1 MSYHIIS
8 IDSPQCHISCTKGQL
23 VVVSDAGKRSL
34 PMEDVAAVVI
44 TSFKSTLTGNFLIE
58 AARQRM
64 GVILCEA
71 YKPVA
76 VVLPVEKGT
85 DVQVMR
91 NLARMS
97 PQLRRRLWE
106 KTVDAK
112 CRNQATLSC
121 QWNPEHA
128 QAERMKQIVDSPHC
142 ARESDTAKL
151 FWRIFADTYA
161 DENFTRGREAG
172 GFNKLFNYAYA
183 ILLSAVLRDLLAY
196 GLDPS
201 FGIFHAT
208 RPHATPL
215 AYDLMEPFRPAFDA
229 NVVRWI
235 LRLRAQGVPEAMQDE
250 VSTEYRQHIVS
261 SLHAEVEYA
270 GKSMN
275 LRSAVTAVISSFR
288 LAVQQQQSGPYEPW
302 KISTIKWVG

>member
-8 IDSPQCHISCTKGQL
+8 IDSPQCHISCNKGQL
-23 VVVSDAGKRSL
+23 VVVSEEGKRTL

-58 AARQRM
+58 AAQQRM
-64 GVILCEA
+64 GVILCES

-97 PQLRRRLWE
+97 PQLKRRLWE

-112 CRNQATLSC
+112 CRNQATLSY
-121 QWNPEHA
+121 QWNPEHV
-128 QAERMKQIVDSPHC
+128 QAERMKQIAESPYT
-142 ARESDTAKL
+142 AREADTAKL

-161 DENFTRGREAG
+161 DDNFTRGREAG
-172 GFNKLFNYAYA
+172 GFNTLFNYAYA

-201 FGIFHAT
+201 FGIFHAA

-229 NVVRWI
+229 NVARWI
-235 LRLRAQGVPEAMQDE
+235 HRQREQAIPEASQHE
-250 VSTEYRQHIVS
+250 LSSEYRKQILTT
-261 SLHAEVEYA
+261 LHAQVEYA
-270 GKSMN
+270 GKTMN
-275 LRSAVTAVISSFR
+275 LRSAITAVISSFR
-288 LAVQQQQSGPYEPW
+288 SAIQQLQSGPYEPW

>member
-23 VVVSDAGKRSL
+23 VVASTEGTRSL
-34 PMEDVAAVVI
+34 PMEDVAALVI

-64 GVILCEA
+64 GVILCDA

-76 VVLPVEKGT
+76 VVLPVDKGT

-91 NLARMS
+91 NLARMT

-112 CRNQATLSC
+112 CRNQAALSN
-121 QWNPEHA
+121 QWNPGHEH
-128 QAERMKQIVDSPHC
+128 AERMRQILASPYA
-142 ARESDTAKL
+142 AREADTAKL

-161 DENFTRGREAG
+161 DEKFTRGRESG

-201 FGIFHAT
+201 FGIFHAA

-229 NVVRWI
+229 NIVRWI
-235 LRLRAQGVPEAMQDE
+235 LSLREQGVAEAEQDK
-250 VSTEYRQHIVS
+250 VTTEYRKQIIS
-261 SLHAEVEYA
+261 TLHAQVEYA
-270 GKSMN
+270 GKMMTLRAAIAAVILSF
-275 LRSAVTAVISSFR
+275 RSAV
-288 LAVQQQQSGPYEPW
+288 QQLQSGPYEPW

>member
-8 IDSPQCHISCTKGQL
+8 IDSPQCHISCTQGQL
-23 VVVSDAGKRSL
+23 VVVSEEGRRSL

-112 CRNQATLSC
+112 CRNQATLSL

-128 QAERMKQIVDSPHC
+128 QAERMQQIVSSSHS

-172 GFNKLFNYAYA
+172 GYNKLFNYAYA

-201 FGIFHAT
+201 FGIFHAA

-229 NVVRWI
+229 AVVRWI
-235 LRLRAQGVPEAMQDE
+235 LRLREQDVPEAQQDE
-250 VSTEYRQHIVS
+250 VSTEYRRQIVS
-261 SLHAEVEYA
+261 TLHSQVEYG
-270 GKSMN
+270 GKTMN
-275 LRSAVTAVISSFR
+275 LRSAITSVISSFR
-288 LAVQQQQSGPYEPW
+288 AAVQQLQSGPYEPW

>member
-8 IDSPQCHISCTKGQL
+8 IDTPQCHISRTKGQF
-23 VVVSDAGKRSL
+23 VVISESGKRTL

-44 TSFKSTLTGNFLIE
+44 TSFKCTLTSNFLIE
-58 AARQRM
+58 AARLRM
-64 GVILCEA
+64 GIILCEA
-71 YKPVA
+71 YKPAA

-91 NLARMS
+91 NLARLS
-97 PQLRRRLWE
+97 PQLRRRIWE

-112 CRNQATLSC
+112 CRNQATLSY
-121 QWNPEHA
+121 QWNPHHE
-128 QAERMKQIVDSPHC
+128 QAERMMQIASSSST

-161 DENFTRGREAG
+161 DEKFTRGREAG

-229 NVVRWI
+229 GVVQWI
-235 LRLRAQGVPEAMQDE
+235 LQLRAQGVHESEQDD
-250 VSTEYRQHIVS
+250 VSAEYRKRIVAT
-261 SLHAEVEYA
+261 LHAQVSYA
-270 GKSMN
+270 GKEMT
-275 LRSAVTAVISSFR
+275 LRSAITAVISSFR
-288 LAVQQQQSGPYEPW
+288 SAVQQLQSGPYEPW
-302 KISTIKWVG
+302 RISTIRWAG